1 MKNVKFIIGFSVFG
15 FFLSFVSGIVSHSAP
30 FGLILLH
37 AVIFAIVFALLAVG
51 LHFVFEKVLDID
63 YQPEPAAS
71 SFASSGSSEK
81 HSVDFYV
88 EDEELP
94 SDENEARFFV
104 GNNHQ
109 MLTEADI
116 NGTAEEKTSSGH
128 SFQQSPVSD
137 VAEMSAV
144 EENKASVS
152 ADTAPHNSAADDI
165 ALQNKNS
172 AGFVPVALGET
183 PRSISGTEAK
193 SFDEIKNDEQQ
204 DDSSDSEDAPKSVQ
218 DGEDVLD
225 VLPDLEQLSEVGGS
239 GVSLSESGTADDED
253 GFIPSSSGKSAD
265 EIAEGQDAAV
275 MAKAISTLLA
285 KDN

>member
-1 MKNVKFIIGFSVFG
+1 MKNVKYILGFSVFG
-15 FFLSFVSGIVSHSAP
+15 FLLSFVSGMVSRSVP

-37 AVIFAIVFALLAVG
+37 AVIFAVVFAFLAVG
-51 LHFVFEKVLDID
+51 LHFVFEKILDID
-63 YQPEPAAS
+63 YQPEPAGS
-71 SFASSGSSEK
+71 SFVSGGGSEK

-94 SDENEARFFV
+94 SDDNDVHFFV

-109 MLTEADI
+109 LLNEADI
-116 NGTAEEKTSSGH
+116 NGTAEELVPSALAPEEPAVSAGNEKT
-128 SFQQSPVSD
+128 VSD
-137 VAEMSAV
+137 
-144 EENKASVS
+144 S
-152 ADTAPHNSAADDI
+152 ADGASSNTAADDI
-165 ALQNKNS
+165 AMQNKNS
-172 AGFVPVALGET
+172 AGFVPVSLGET

-193 SFDEIKNDEQQ
+193 SIDEIKSSEQNTNSP
-204 DDSSDSEDAPKSVQ
+204 DSAPAPDSKSVQ

-225 VLPDLEQLSEVGGS
+225 VLPDLEQLSEGGS
-239 GVSLSESGTADDED
+239 SGISLSESGTADNDD
-253 GFIPSSSGKSAD
+253 GFIPSGTGKSAD